1 MNLSIPL
8 TTLLTTGSVLML
20 CYAGM
25 SALCLAMDRHQRQ
38 LLGYETGERPRRH
51 LRIVGAALLL
61 LALLPC
67 IWLWHGGVGT
77 LAWVGL
83 LGIAALLLAAMLSYA
98 PRQVMRLASLGLLL
112 GLAGSVW
119 LLQAGM

>member
-1 MNLSIPL
+1 MNL
-8 TTLLTTGSVLML
+8 TTLITTGSVLML

-51 LRIVGAALLL
+51 LRIVGAAVLL
-61 LALLPC
+61 LALSPC

-77 LAWVGL
+77 LAWIGL
-83 LGIAALLLAAMLSYA
+83 LGLAALLLAAMLSYA
-98 PRQVMRLASLGLLL
+98 VRQVMRLASVCLVL

-119 LLQAGM
+119 LLTISM

>member
-1 MNLSIPL
+1 MNL
-8 TTLLTTGSVLML
+8 TTLITTGSALLL

-38 LLGYETGERPRRH
+38 LLGYETGARPRRH
-51 LRIVGAALLL
+51 LRIVGGVLLL

-67 IWLWHGGVGT
+67 VWLWHGGVGT
-77 LAWVGL
+77 LAWTGL
-83 LGIAALLLAAMLSYA
+83 LAVAALLLAAMLSYA
-98 PRQVMRLASLGLLL
+98 PRHVMRLASVGLVL

-119 LLQAGM
+119 LLQADM